1 MFVSSIVFMP
11 SIDGLGRDATL
22 NPDKQSGGGSGRVC
36 TRYVSEFNASSTS
49 TVMQDNVVWGYENI
63 YIFSTLV

>member
-36 TRYVSEFNASSTS
+36 TRYVYEFNASSTS
-49 TVMQDNVVWGYENI
+49 TVMQDNVV
-63 YIFSTLV
+63 